1 MGPIPEEFLD
11 SVRSGVDIVELI
23 SEYVPLKRSGQN
35 YMGLCP
41 FHREKTPSFSV
52 SPAKQIFYCFGC
64 GAGGN
69 VFSFLMKMENL
80 PFLEAVEILADRLG
94 LDVPRSPRSR
104 EKHERKERFYELNAH
119 AAEYYHRIL
128 VYGAKA
134 ESARGYLMGRGVN
147 RSSWEKFLLGFAPD
161 AGGGLLKYLTGKG
174 FPFKKFANQDSLVS
188 GTAPC
193 RSFSAVVLSFPSVM
207 PGDAVWVLAGERW
220 GMRSPNI

>member
-69 VFSFLMKMENL
+69 VFSFLMKMENI

-94 LDVPRSPRSR
+94 LDVPRS
-104 EKHERKERFYELNAH
+104 
-119 AAEYYHRIL
+119 
-128 VYGAKA
+128 
-134 ESARGYLMGRGVN
+134 YLQTC
-147 RSSWEKFLLGFAPD
+147 L
-161 AGGGLLKYLTGKG
+161 
-174 FPFKKFANQDSLVS
+174 
-188 GTAPC
+188 
-193 RSFSAVVLSFPSVM
+193 
-207 PGDAVWVLAGERW
+207 
-220 GMRSPNI
+220 